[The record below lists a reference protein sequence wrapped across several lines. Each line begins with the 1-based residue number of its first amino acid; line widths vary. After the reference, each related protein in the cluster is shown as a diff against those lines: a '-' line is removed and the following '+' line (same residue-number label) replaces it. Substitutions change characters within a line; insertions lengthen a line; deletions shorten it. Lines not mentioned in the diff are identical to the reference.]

1 MGAGDCKKL
10 QHTTAHCN
18 ILHVNCN
25 LCVGRER
32 QDMCVFVIKLKG
44 KAGHVCVGRERQD
57 MNLFVIKL
65 KGKAGHESV
74 HVLP

>member
-1 MGAGDCKKL
+1 
-10 QHTTAHCN
+10 
-18 ILHVNCN
+18 
-25 LCVGRER
+25 
-32 QDMCVFVIKLKG
+32 MCVFVIKLKG